1 MCYYTAYV
9 FMTCGHVAMSEF
21 PIHNSPCSKRI
32 LIRGRCVSRQSNR
45 SASPAE
51 TAVPVGNAQVD
62 KSEQGLGETISSEM
76 FNNLSIDSPPVEEEQ
91 QSLGTNPVI
100 GSECLERLTHP
111 MHTISLERQCNVC
124 IEDRETRLEAFW
136 QRTQQDINIRL
147 STRLSSIG
155 SNASG
160 WQGRRFRATG
170 ESVSPSL
177 LSRSRSSTNTAV
189 SDMTMESPEVKVTI
203 ASPASPRRNSIE
215 HIVDSDSSISTNAS
229 TASTASPVSVGHFM
243 RGVVGWKTSDSADG
257 ASLFSSPK
265 TNRLSWFGTP
275 ISPKSRTP
283 VGQIPDVKVVDID
296 EVASP
301 RAERVSR
308 PLLSFGGFDA

>member
-1 MCYYTAYV
+1 
-9 FMTCGHVAMSEF
+9 MTCGHVAMSEF

-32 LIRGRCVSRQSNR
+32 LIRGCCISRQSDR

-51 TAVPVGNAQVD
+51 TAVPLGDGQAHGFEPD
-62 KSEQGLGETISSEM
+62 LSETLTGGMS
-76 FNNLSIDSPPVEEEQ
+76 NNMLIDSPSVEEEQ
-91 QSLGTNPVI
+91 QSMGTNPVV
-100 GSECLERLTHP
+100 GSECLEKLTHP

-147 STRLSSIG
+147 STRLSSMG

-189 SDMTMESPEVKVTI
+189 SDMSTESPVVKVTV
-203 ASPASPRRNSIE
+203 AAPPSPRRNSVE
-215 HIVDSDSSISTNAS
+215 HIVDADASISTS
-229 TASTASPVSVGHFM
+229 ASTASPASVGHFM

-257 ASLFSSPK
+257 VSLFSSPK
-265 TNRLSWFGTP
+265 TNRRSWFGTP

-283 VGQIPDVKVVDID
+283 VGQIPAVKVVDLD

-301 RAERVSR
+301 RAERASR
-308 PLLSFGGFDA
+308 PVLSFGGFDA